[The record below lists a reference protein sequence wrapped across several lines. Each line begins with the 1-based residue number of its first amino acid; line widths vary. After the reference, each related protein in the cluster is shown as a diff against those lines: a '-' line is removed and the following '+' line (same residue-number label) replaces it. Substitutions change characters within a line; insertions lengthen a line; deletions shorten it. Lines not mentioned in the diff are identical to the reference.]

1 MRKELRPV
9 HENVACDVCGRTILK
24 GERTEAFLAPG
35 GKRHAVC
42 ELCFSRAERHG
53 WLRESGSADA
63 PTRAAIGRP
72 EQRRSL
78 FTRMRRGSARRP
90 AAPVNGPEPELE
102 PESEPQPEVEAEE
115 VPQSEQAPAHEVVR
129 RLRKEA
135 RHVRAVPTTAEVK
148 VERALD
154 LFNGS
159 EHQRTIA
166 GLVRTLGPPW
176 VSARADLDTPSAVT
190 VVVAWELSWYRFRID
205 LGDEEDPVVL
215 AEKGEEVGEIDE
227 ELRNWNAGIATD
239 GTLVAELGS
248 ERPG

>member
-1 MRKELRPV
+1 M
-9 HENVACDVCGRTILK
+9 K

-35 GKRHAVC
+35 GKRHTVC

-63 PTRAAIGRP
+63 PTRAAVGRP

-78 FTRMRRGSARRP
+78 FGRMRRGSARTP
-90 AAPVNGPEPELE
+90 ATPVNGPEPASEVE
-102 PESEPQPEVEAEE
+102 EEPQPEPEE
-115 VPQSEQAPAHEVVR
+115 GAQNEPTTQTHELVR